1 MKIGKPGEGVIVERR
16 RSSVEVIADILRLGQ
31 AGKTEIMYS
40 ANMSYFQLQ
49 KYLNYLLK
57 LGLID
62 KVVVGNPSITY
73 RVTEKGLDLLKSIE
87 SVLEVLQSG
96 EIL

>member
-1 MKIGKPGEGVIVERR
+1 
-16 RSSVEVIADILRLGQ
+16 
-31 AGKTEIMYS
+31 MYS

-49 KYLNYLLK
+49 KYLKYLLK

-62 KVVVGNPSITY
+62 KVEIDSPGVTY

-87 SVLEVLQSG
+87 GVLEVLQLK
-96 EIL
+96 ENE

>member
-1 MKIGKPGEGVIVERR
+1 MERR

-57 LGLID
+57 LKLID
-62 KVVVGNPSITY
+62 KVIIDNPGVTY
-73 RVTEKGLDLLKSIE
+73 RVTEKGSELLKSIE
-87 SVLEVLQSG
+87 GVLEVLQLT
-96 EIL
+96 ENE

>member
-1 MKIGKPGEGVIVERR
+1 MIPRDSVRMERR

-62 KVVVGNPSITY
+62 KVTVGNPSITY
-73 RVTEKGLDLLKSIE
+73 RVTEKGLALLKSIE
-87 SVLEVLQSG
+87 SVLEVL
-96 EIL
+96 ELTEVE

>member
-1 MKIGKPGEGVIVERR
+1 MERR
-16 RSSVEVIADILRLGQ
+16 RTSVEVIADILRLGQ

-57 LGLID
+57 LELID
-62 KVVVGNPSITY
+62 KVVVGNPSVTY
-73 RVTEKGLDLLKSIE
+73 RVTDKGLELLKSIE
-87 SVLEVLQSG
+87 GVLEVLKFK
-96 EIL
+96 EIE

>member
-1 MKIGKPGEGVIVERR
+1 MERR

-49 KYLNYLLK
+49 KYLKYLLK

-62 KVVVGNPSITY
+62 KVEIDSPGVTY

-87 SVLEVLQSG
+87 GVLEVLQLK
-96 EIL
+96 ENE

>member
-1 MKIGKPGEGVIVERR
+1 MMERR

-49 KYLNYLLK
+49 KYLKYMLK

-62 KVVVGNPSITY
+62 KVEIDKPGVTY
-73 RVTEKGLDLLKSIE
+73 RVTEKGLELLKSIE
-87 SVLEVLQSG
+87 GVLEVLQLN
-96 EIL
+96 ENE

>member
-1 MKIGKPGEGVIVERR
+1 MDRR

-49 KYLNYLLK
+49 KYLSYLLK

-62 KVVVGNPSITY
+62 KVVVENPAVTY

-87 SVLEVLQSG
+87 GVLEVLKSQ
-96 EIL
+96 EIE

>member
-1 MKIGKPGEGVIVERR
+1 MERR

-49 KYLNYLLK
+49 KYLNYLMK
-57 LGLID
+57 LELID
-62 KVVVGNPSITY
+62 KVVVGNPSVTY
-73 RVTEKGLDLLKSIE
+73 RVTAKGMALLKSIE
-87 SVLEVLQSG
+87 GVLEVLQFR
-96 EIL
+96 ETE